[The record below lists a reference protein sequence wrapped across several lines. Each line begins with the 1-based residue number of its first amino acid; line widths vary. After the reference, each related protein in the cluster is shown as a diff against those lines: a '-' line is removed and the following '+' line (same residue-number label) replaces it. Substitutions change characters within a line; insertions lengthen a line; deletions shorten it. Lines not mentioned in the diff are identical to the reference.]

1 MSYLILR
8 DLQQLKEDLEL
19 KKEDCLAKKEKYTL
33 GDAWYGKAMGYED
46 AIEKIEKI
54 LKKYGRE

>member
-8 DLQQLKEDLEL
+8 DLEQLKKELEL
-19 KKEDCLAKKEKYTL
+19 KKEDCLAKKEKYAL

-46 AIEKIEKI
+46 AIAEIEKI

>member
-8 DLQQLKEDLEL
+8 DLEQLEKELDL
-19 KKEDCLAKKEKYTL
+19 KKKDCLAKKEKYTL

-46 AIEKIEKI
+46 AIAEIEKI